1 MMKFFNLFKKELR
14 DLLSIQT
21 LAGLF
26 AGVLLFM
33 LLGNFMGGMGDT
45 LKEQQGSAVICDQD
59 QSQTSKLAIKSLE
72 ETGLKVYLIEGTQ
85 PTDLIKKANKFDKHS
100 CVAVI
105 PKGFGDAIDS
115 GKAPEIQVIANLKS
129 FAIMSNTDSSAQ
141 TVAELVK
148 ETISTSIIET
158 SGIKGNAEFI
168 KNPVKTRDITVVADK
183 SETISSSVLSGFA
196 MQQSMFIPMIV
207 FILITFASQLNSAAI
222 ANEKNDKTLETLLSA
237 PVSRLSVLGA
247 KMCASGLFSLIMAG
261 VYMVGLSSYMGGMM
275 SGMGAPEDVLQGT
288 KEISTALSSLGLNL
302 GAMDFILIGSQL
314 FLTILIALA
323 ISLMLGALA
332 KDLKSAQTLTMP
344 LMFVMMIPYFIT
356 MFVDINSLPMVA
368 KVLVNL
374 IPFTHTFTASSNLMF
389 GNYTMFFIGLAYQ
402 AVALAGVLYLAVK
415 VFSTDRIFTMTLEF
429 KKKKKKISE

>member
-1 MMKFFNLFKKELR
+1 MKFFNLFKKELR
-14 DLLSIQT
+14 DLLTIQT

-26 AGVLLFM
+26 AGALLFM
-33 LLGNFMGGMGDT
+33 LLGNFMGGMGET

-59 QSQTSKLAIKSLE
+59 QSETSKQAIKSLE
-72 ETGLKVYLIEGTQ
+72 EKGLEVYLIEGTE
-85 PTDLIKKANKFDKHS
+85 PTDLIAKANKYDKHT
-100 CVAVI
+100 CVAVF
-105 PKGFGDAIDS
+105 PKGFGESINS
-115 GKAPEIQVIANLKS
+115 GKSHEIQIISNLKS

-141 TVAELVK
+141 IVADLVK
-148 ETISTSIIET
+148 ESISTSIIQN
-158 SGIKGNAEFI
+158 SGIKGDADFI
-168 KNPVKTRDITVVADK
+168 KNPVITHDITVVADK
-183 SETISSSVLSGFA
+183 SETISSAVLSGFA
-196 MQQSMFIPMIV
+196 MQQSMFIPIIV

-247 KMCASGLFSLIMAG
+247 KMCASGLFSLLMAG

-275 SGMGAPEDVLQGT
+275 SGMGAPEDVLEGT
-288 KEISTALSSLGLNL
+288 KEISTALTSLGLNL
-302 GAMDFILIGSQL
+302 GGIDFVLIGAQL

-344 LMFVMMIPYFIT
+344 LMFITMIPYFIT
-356 MFVDINSLPMVA
+356 MFVDVNSLPMVA

-374 IPFTHTFTASSNLMF
+374 IPFTHTFSASSNLMF

-402 AVALAGVLYLAVK
+402 AVALAIVLYLAVK
-415 VFSTDRIFTMTLEF
+415 VFSTDKIFTMTLEF
-429 KKKKKKISE
+429 KKKTKKIND